1 VLITQNALE
10 AAVLAFLDSLC
21 GALIARDTNRI
32 WLLLA
37 HPLAQA
43 LPRGVREEATAIAN
57 GHRRSFVAPIQTLQ
71 FYHQTAHLLG
81 VSADPATPRDTP
93 SARDDERRQFEL
105 PLERA
110 TTH

>member
-1 VLITQNALE
+1 VS
-10 AAVLAFLDSLC
+10 VLAFLDSLC
-21 GALIARDTNRI
+21 GALMARDTDRI

-57 GHRRSFVAPIQTLQ
+57 GHRRSFVAPLQALQ

-81 VSADPATPRDTP
+81 ISADPATRRPTTTA
-93 SARDDERRQFEL
+93 ARDEELRQMEL
-105 PLERA
+105 PLESAA
-110 TTH
+110 TH

>member
-1 VLITQNALE
+1 L
-10 AAVLAFLDSLC
+10 LAFLDSLC
-21 GALIARDTNRI
+21 GALIARDTDRI
-32 WLLLA
+32 WQLLA

-81 VSADPATPRDTP
+81 VSADPATKHPAPQVRE
-93 SARDDERRQFEL
+93 SEQRQMEL
-105 PLERA
+105 PLERVTA
-110 TTH
+110 H

>member
-1 VLITQNALE
+1 M
-10 AAVLAFLDSLC
+10 LAFLDSLC
-21 GALIARDTNRI
+21 GALMARDTDRI

-57 GHRRSFVAPIQTLQ
+57 GHRRSFVAPLQTLQ

-81 VSADPATPRDTP
+81 VSADPATRPPAAPVRD
-93 SARDDERRQFEL
+93 AELRQMEL